1 MHGKRMP
8 VAGVIADVVVPYSSN
23 EEVDWDC
30 LRREVLL
37 LDKCGVHGLCVG
49 GVLSGTL
56 GATPDELSSLCL
68 ALRTFSKTPLF
79 AILFPDAAPEAIEMV
94 HAVNDAGADV
104 IAVAQPHYLSQ
115 PNSDGLADMFADL
128 KQATDRP
135 LFVADCLPGSIL
147 GVQAIRE
154 LAAKRLVDGVLEA
167 ADMHVLVDLLCLNL
181 DIPVYSGVEDLHYL
195 ALVLGAHGVISDFA
209 TVFPSESVALYSAF
223 ESGDHAKARKH
234 HERLVRLWRALN
246 SEAETEARIR
256 SALTAQG
263 RNVGPARSPYN
274 FISPDAAKEIDSVLQ
289 QEHIAAT

>member
-1 MHGKRMP
+1 
-8 VAGVIADVVVPYSSN
+8 
-23 EEVDWDC
+23 
-30 LRREVLL
+30 
-37 LDKCGVHGLCVG
+37 
-49 GVLSGTL
+49 
-56 GATPDELSSLCL
+56 
-68 ALRTFSKTPLF
+68 
-79 AILFPDAAPEAIEMV
+79 
-94 HAVNDAGADV
+94 
-104 IAVAQPHYLSQ
+104 
-115 PNSDGLADMFADL
+115 
-128 KQATDRP
+128 

-154 LAAKRLVDGVLEA
+154 LAAKRLLDGVLEA

-223 ESGDHAKARKH
+223 ESGDHAKARKY

-246 SEAETEARIR
+246 SEAKTEARIR

-274 FISPDAAKEIDSVLQ
+274 FISPDAAKEIDNVLQ